1 MPETFFVE
9 YQDIN
14 ILRPYN
20 PERST
25 RLHISATDFSD
36 AAEKAYKILIKPAHN
51 MEACNA
57 TIIRMKN
64 GERYEILREG
74 AWLIDTETGRKLETK
89 VQ

>member
-14 ILRPYN
+14 ISRPYN

-25 RLHISATDFSD
+25 RLHISATDLSD
-36 AAEKAYKILIKPAHN
+36 AAKKAHWILIKTAYN
-51 MEACNA
+51 MRVYNA
-57 TIIRMKN
+57 TIIRMRN